1 MFLVDVAH
9 AFKNLAA
16 SKSRTAL
23 TTLGI
28 IIGVMSV
35 VAVSSVG
42 RSAEGLV
49 LGQVTAFG
57 SNLVGILPG
66 SSEEDGPPAAAMGI
80 VTTSLT
86 EHDYR
91 ALRDIPHVVAGSPY
105 VRTAE
110 SIAYEEKAYITTING
125 NGEELPELEDA
136 ALAEGR
142 FFDRRDV
149 ESYSRFAVLGSEVP
163 GKLGFVG
170 SPVGQQIRIK
180 GLAFQV
186 IGVMAERGTAFF
198 QDQDDTVF
206 IPVTTAQ
213 KLILG
218 INYINYARVKVDD
231 AENVDAVIRD
241 VKDVMRR
248 RHHIKDAAKDDFSV
262 RSANQAVELLGN
274 VTGAIGAFLVVVT
287 AVSLLVGGV
296 NIMNIMYVAVRERT
310 REIGLRKA
318 LGAKPRRILVQF
330 LAESAAVSF
339 LGGFVGL
346 VLGTVVAYVVG
357 IVAVRNGLDWQ
368 FSFSAQAAVIAL
380 VSSIGIGLGFGVG
393 PAVSASKLDAIEAL
407 RYE

>member
-1 MFLVDVAH
+1 MLKDVAH
-9 AFKNLAA
+9 AFRNLAA

-28 IIGVMSV
+28 LIGVMSV

-42 RSAEGLV
+42 RSAQGLV

-57 SNLVGILPG
+57 SNLVGVLPG

-80 VTTSLT
+80 VTTTFT
-86 EHDYR
+86 ERDYR
-91 ALRDIPHVVAGSPY
+91 AIRDVPHVVAGSPY

-110 SIAYEEKAYITTING
+110 SIAYEEKAFITGVSG
-125 NGEELPELEDA
+125 NGEELPALEDA
-136 ALAEGR
+136 EIAEGR

-149 ESYSRFAVLGSEVP
+149 EATSRYVVLGHKVAE
-163 GKLGFVG
+163 KLGFAG
-170 SPVGQQIRIK
+170 SPIGKQVRIK

-186 IGVMAERGTAFF
+186 IGVMKERGSAFF

-206 IPVTTAQ
+206 IPVTAAQ
-213 KLILG
+213 KLLVG
-218 INYINYARVKVDD
+218 IDYVNFARLKVDA
-231 AENVDAVIRD
+231 AENVAGVVREVGDTL
-241 VKDVMRR
+241 RR
-248 RHHIKDAAKDDFSV
+248 RHHIKDAAKDDFSI

-274 VTGAIGAFLVVVT
+274 VTGAINGFLLVVT

-339 LGGFVGL
+339 LGGLAGL
-346 VLGTVVAYVVG
+346 LLGTLVALLVSVVAVK
-357 IVAVRNGLDWQ
+357 NGLDWQ
-368 FSFSAQAAVIAL
+368 FQFSGSASALALAVS
-380 VSSIGIGLGFGVG
+380 VGIGLGFGVG
-393 PAVSASKLDAIEAL
+393 PAASAAKLDAIEAL

>member
-1 MFLVDVAH
+1 MIINDVIH

-16 SKSRTAL
+16 SKSRTVL

-28 IIGVMSV
+28 VIGVMSV

-42 RSAEGLV
+42 RSAQGLV

-80 VTTSLT
+80 VTTTFT

-110 SIAYEEKAYITTING
+110 SVAYEEKAFITTISG
-125 NGEELPELEDA
+125 NGEELTSLEDA
-136 ALAEGR
+136 AVAEGR

-149 ESYSRFAVLGSEVP
+149 ESYSRFVVLGSDVAE
-163 GKLGFVG
+163 KLGFVG
-170 SPVGQQIRIK
+170 SPVGKQVRIK

-186 IGVMAERGTAFF
+186 IGVMRERGSAFF
-198 QDQDDTVF
+198 QDQDDAVF

-218 INYINYARVKVDD
+218 IDYINYARIKVD
-231 AENVDAVIRD
+231 ETGNVDRVVRD

-248 RHHIKDAAKDDFSV
+248 RHHIKDPSKDDFSV

-274 VTGAIGAFLVVVT
+274 VTGAINAFLVVVT

-318 LGAKPRRILVQF
+318 LGAKPRRVFVQF

-339 LGGFVGL
+339 LGGFIGL
-346 VLGTVVAYVVG
+346 ALGTIVAYVVS

-368 FSFSAQAAVIAL
+368 FGFSTQAAVLAL
-380 VSSIGIGLGFGVG
+380 VTSIGIGLGFGVG
-393 PAVSASKLDAIEAL
+393 PAVSAAKLDAIEAL

>member
-1 MFLVDVAH
+1 MIINDVIH

-16 SKSRTAL
+16 SKSRTVL

-42 RSAEGLV
+42 RSAQGLV

-66 SSEEDGPPAAAMGI
+66 SSDENGPPASAMGV
-80 VTTSLT
+80 VTTTLT

-91 ALRDIPHVVAGSPY
+91 AMRDIPHVVAGSPY
-105 VRTAE
+105 VRAVE
-110 SIAYEEKAYITTING
+110 SIAYEEKAFITGVSG
-125 NGEELPELEDA
+125 NGEELPLLEDGEIA
-136 ALAEGR
+136 QGR

-149 ESYSRFAVLGSEVP
+149 ESYSRFVVLGSKVAE
-163 GKLGFVG
+163 KLGFVG
-170 SPVGQQIRIK
+170 SPIGKQVRIK

-186 IGVMAERGTAFF
+186 IGVMAERGSAFF

-213 KLILG
+213 KLLLG
-218 INYINYARVKVDD
+218 IDYVNFARLKVDD
-231 AENVDAVIRD
+231 ATNVDAVVRD
-241 VKDVMRR
+241 VKDVLRR
-248 RHHIKDAAKDDFSV
+248 RHHIKDPAKDDFSI

-274 VTGAIGAFLVVVT
+274 VTGAINAFLIVVT

-318 LGAKPRRILVQF
+318 LGAKPQRVFMQF

-346 VLGTVVAYVVG
+346 GLGTVIAYLVS
-357 IVAVRNGLDWQ
+357 IVALRSGLDWQ
-368 FSFSAQAAVIAL
+368 FSFSTQAAVLAL
-380 VSSIGIGLGFGVG
+380 VTSIGIGLGFGVG

>member
-1 MFLVDVAH
+1 MLKDVAQ
-9 AFKNLAA
+9 AFRNLAA
-16 SKSRTAL
+16 SKSRTVL

-42 RSAEGLV
+42 RSAQGLV

-80 VTTSLT
+80 VTTTFT
-86 EHDYR
+86 ERDYR
-91 ALRDIPHVVAGSPY
+91 AIRETSHVVAGSPY

-110 SIAYEEKAYITTING
+110 SIAYEERAFITG
-125 NGEELPELEDA
+125 VSGSGEELPELEDA
-136 ALAEGR
+136 EIAEGR

-149 ESYSRFAVLGSEVP
+149 EATSRYVVLGHKVAD
-163 GKLGFVG
+163 KLGFAG
-170 SPVGQQIRIK
+170 SPIGKQVRIK

-186 IGVMAERGTAFF
+186 IGVMKERGSAFF

-206 IPVTTAQ
+206 IPVTAAQ
-213 KLILG
+213 KLLVG
-218 INYINYARVKVDD
+218 IDYVNFARLKVDA
-231 AENVDAVIRD
+231 AENVAGVVREVGDTL
-241 VKDVMRR
+241 RR
-248 RHHIKDAAKDDFSV
+248 RHHIKDFTKDDFSI
-262 RSANQAVELLGN
+262 RSANQAVEMLGN
-274 VTGAIGAFLVVVT
+274 VTGAINGFLIVVT

-339 LGGFVGL
+339 LGGLVGL
-346 VLGTVVAYVVG
+346 LLGTLVALLVSV
-357 IVAVRNGLDWQ
+357 IAVRNGLDWQ
-368 FSFSAQAAVIAL
+368 FAFSGSASALALAV
-380 VSSIGIGLGFGVG
+380 SIGIGLGFGVG
-393 PAVSASKLDAIEAL
+393 PAVSAAKLDAIDAL

>member
-1 MFLVDVAH
+1 MLKDVAYSLR
-9 AFKNLAA
+9 NLMAA
-16 SKSRTAL
+16 KSRTVL

-42 RSAEGLV
+42 RSAQGLV

-66 SSEEDGPPAAAMGI
+66 SSEEDGPPAAAMGV
-80 VTTSLT
+80 VTTSFT
-86 EHDYR
+86 ERDYR
-91 ALRDIPHVVAGSPY
+91 AIREVAHVVAGSPY

-110 SIAYEEKAYITTING
+110 SIAYQEKAFITGISG
-125 NGEELPELEDA
+125 NGEELPLLEDA
-136 ALAEGR
+136 KVAEGR

-149 ESYSRFAVLGSEVP
+149 ESHSRFVVLGSKIAD
-163 GKLGFVG
+163 KLGFAG
-170 SPVGQQIRIK
+170 SPVGKQVRIK

-186 IGVMAERGTAFF
+186 IGVMEERGTAFF

-213 KLILG
+213 KLLLG
-218 INYINYARVKVDD
+218 IDYINFARVKVD
-231 AENVDAVIRD
+231 ASENVAGVVRD
-241 VKDVMRR
+241 VGDVLRR
-248 RHHIKDAAKDDFSV
+248 RHHIKDPSKDDFSI

-274 VTGAIGAFLVVVT
+274 VTGAINGFLIIVT

-318 LGAKPRRILVQF
+318 LGARPRRILTQF
-330 LAESAAVSF
+330 LIESAVVSF
-339 LGGFVGL
+339 LGGLVGL
-346 VLGTVVAYVVG
+346 VLGTLIALL
-357 IVAVRNGLDWQ
+357 VAVIAEKNGLDWQ
-368 FSFSAQAAVIAL
+368 FAFSGSASALALAV
-380 VSSIGIGLGFGVG
+380 SIGIGLGFGVG

>member
-1 MFLVDVAH
+1 MLKDVAQ
-9 AFKNLAA
+9 AFRNLAA
-16 SKSRTAL
+16 SKSRTVL

-42 RSAEGLV
+42 RSAQGLV

-80 VTTSLT
+80 VTTSFT
-86 EHDYR
+86 ERDYR
-91 ALRDIPHVVAGSPY
+91 AIRETPHVVAGSPY

-110 SIAYEEKAYITTING
+110 SIAYEEKAFITGVSG

-136 ALAEGR
+136 EVAEGR

-149 ESYSRFAVLGSEVP
+149 EATSRYVVLGHKVAD
-163 GKLGFVG
+163 KLGFVG
-170 SPVGQQIRIK
+170 SPIGKQVRIK

-186 IGVMAERGTAFF
+186 IGVMKERGSAFF

-206 IPVTTAQ
+206 VPVTAAQ
-213 KLILG
+213 KLLVG
-218 INYINYARVKVDD
+218 IDYVNFARLKVDA
-231 AENVDAVIRD
+231 AENVAGVVREVGDTL
-241 VKDVMRR
+241 RR
-248 RHHIKDAAKDDFSV
+248 RHHIKDAAKDDFSI

-274 VTGAIGAFLVVVT
+274 VTGAINGFLIVVT

-339 LGGFVGL
+339 LGGLVGL
-346 VLGTVVAYVVG
+346 LLGTLVALLVSVVAVKS
-357 IVAVRNGLDWQ
+357 GLDWQ
-368 FSFSAQAAVIAL
+368 FAFSGSASALALAV
-380 VSSIGIGLGFGVG
+380 SIGIGLGFGVG